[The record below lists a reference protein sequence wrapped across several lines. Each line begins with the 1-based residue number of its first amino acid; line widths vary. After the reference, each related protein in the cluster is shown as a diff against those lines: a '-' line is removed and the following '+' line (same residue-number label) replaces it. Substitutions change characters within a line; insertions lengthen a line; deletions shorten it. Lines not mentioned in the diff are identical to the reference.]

1 MPHIKRLLQI
11 QNDKA
16 VYWSILLNSERVKRI
31 FLFTKRIYNCFSS
44 FGLLEYN
51 ILQTK
56 QSIRNWTEFPLC
68 LEHLQDRYLKQTE
81 ATSSRRTLYSPC
93 CRKGRRTVRDPSVW
107 SLSIRVLSSWGQ
119 STHDNHFS
127 EATTLNTYT
136 LYVFIFNM
144 NWGVKPSFEHE
155 VLLFNVEAADILQL
169 RDTEVLKRER
179 ILFPK
184 SSIIQK

>member
-144 NWGVKPSFEHE
+144 NWGGDTIIWAWSSTGQCWSCWHF
-155 VLLFNVEAADILQL
+155 AAQRYWSTKVRKDSVSQI
-169 RDTEVLKRER
+169 
-179 ILFPK
+179 
-184 SSIIQK
+184 